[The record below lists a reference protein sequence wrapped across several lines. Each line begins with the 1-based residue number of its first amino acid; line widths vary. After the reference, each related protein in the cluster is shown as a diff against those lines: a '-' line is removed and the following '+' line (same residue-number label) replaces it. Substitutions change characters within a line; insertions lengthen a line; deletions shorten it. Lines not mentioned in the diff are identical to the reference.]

1 MTKVANSG
9 TFWTP
14 IALYVGHM
22 GHMGHMGH
30 SECFAFVLVTSGSQR
45 LGLWSSWPA
54 KWNARLPPGG
64 GTGQIGQQSGFMINN
79 IW

>member
-1 MTKVANSG
+1 MTTVANSG

-22 GHMGHMGH
+22 GHMGH
-30 SECFAFVLVTSGSQR
+30 SECVGFVLVTSGSQR

-64 GTGQIGQQSGFMINN
+64 GQIGQQSGFMIKE